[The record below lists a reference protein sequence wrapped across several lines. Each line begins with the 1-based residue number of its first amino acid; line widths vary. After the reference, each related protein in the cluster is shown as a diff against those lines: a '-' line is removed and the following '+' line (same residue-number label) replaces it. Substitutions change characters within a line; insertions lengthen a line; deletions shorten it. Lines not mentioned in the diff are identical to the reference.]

1 MSSRRS
7 YWSTMAVLGKVV
19 RVAAYAASRIDRE
32 HRDLLASFAECLIVK
47 VEGVGQVLFCHV
59 RRGATRRS

>member
-1 MSSRRS
+1 
-7 YWSTMAVLGKVV
+7 MAVLGKVV

-47 VEGVGQVLFCHV
+47 VEGVGQVLFCHA